1 MNAMTISDWVG
12 REQRSIRNICGYLLP
27 PCGMRIK
34 SPSFAFFVVI
44 SDFRFP
50 LFQATPL
57 FPPACRAGSSRH
69 LVRRSFSEDGSF
81 SDGGSQAKADHPS
94 IARSYAKLREVTFN
108 RNPRSLYPCALAFKS
123 LQNRVEN
130 LINFNRIYG
139 FFGGMHE
146 PHAQKKPLF
155 IFSAFFAV
163 ISSFRLCL
171 SSLQCFNFISMS
183 DSTGLNKEIKQ
194 MLVDNLML
202 KIGPDEIGDDQPLF
216 GPDSLGLDS
225 VDALQ
230 IVVALDKNYGLK
242 LTDADTTRKI
252 LHNVNTIAAAVTKA
266 KQP

>member
-1 MNAMTISDWVG
+1 
-12 REQRSIRNICGYLLP
+12 
-27 PCGMRIK
+27 
-34 SPSFAFFVVI
+34 
-44 SDFRFP
+44 
-50 LFQATPL
+50 
-57 FPPACRAGSSRH
+57 
-69 LVRRSFSEDGSF
+69 
-81 SDGGSQAKADHPS
+81 
-94 IARSYAKLREVTFN
+94 
-108 RNPRSLYPCALAFKS
+108 
-123 LQNRVEN
+123 
-130 LINFNRIYG
+130 
-139 FFGGMHE
+139 
-146 PHAQKKPLF
+146 
-155 IFSAFFAV
+155 
-163 ISSFRLCL
+163 
-171 SSLQCFNFISMS
+171 MS